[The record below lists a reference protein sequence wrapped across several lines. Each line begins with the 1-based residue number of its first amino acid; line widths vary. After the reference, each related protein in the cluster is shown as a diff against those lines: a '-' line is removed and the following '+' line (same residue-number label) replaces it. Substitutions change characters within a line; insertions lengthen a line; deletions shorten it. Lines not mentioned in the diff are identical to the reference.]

1 MMAEGA
7 PLHILYELNSV
18 ELGGMETHAADLAE
32 GIAARGHRVSCAL
45 PRARFLDTLA
55 LRMEGHG
62 IDTYRLSIQV
72 PGNLGET
79 GQAFRERVSLLR
91 DLQPDVLHQHR
102 TGPYHG
108 KTGILAAWLV
118 GVQAVAVSEHQPS
131 YPLSGLARAANA
143 WCDRHIDRFVVVS
156 EHDRALQLRVT
167 HRAPSRVITVHNGI
181 DTERFMPAGPNEL
194 QATRQRLGV
203 ATDELLFG
211 SVGRLDRQKGL
222 GIALQA
228 FHRALPSLPK
238 AKYMMLGDGPDRAS
252 LSRLVEELGLHDHV
266 GLLGY
271 VKQPAPIIKAL
282 DVLIM
287 PSRWESFGLAA
298 AEAMAAERPVIASK
312 VGGLQELVQ
321 ENITGLLVEAGDVA
335 GLAEAM
341 VRLGSDAALRQ
352 RLGSQG
358 RARIVERFSQDRM
371 VDQMLAL
378 YEELMPR
385 GARW

>member
-1 MMAEGA
+1 
-7 PLHILYELNSV
+7 
-18 ELGGMETHAADLAE
+18 
-32 GIAARGHRVSCAL
+32 
-45 PRARFLDTLA
+45 
-55 LRMEGHG
+55 
-62 IDTYRLSIQV
+62 
-72 PGNLGET
+72 
-79 GQAFRERVSLLR
+79 
-91 DLQPDVLHQHR
+91 
-102 TGPYHG
+102 
-108 KTGILAAWLV
+108 
-118 GVQAVAVSEHQPS
+118 
-131 YPLSGLARAANA
+131 
-143 WCDRHIDRFVVVS
+143 
-156 EHDRALQLRVT
+156 
-167 HRAPSRVITVHNGI
+167 
-181 DTERFMPAGPNEL
+181 MPAGPNEL